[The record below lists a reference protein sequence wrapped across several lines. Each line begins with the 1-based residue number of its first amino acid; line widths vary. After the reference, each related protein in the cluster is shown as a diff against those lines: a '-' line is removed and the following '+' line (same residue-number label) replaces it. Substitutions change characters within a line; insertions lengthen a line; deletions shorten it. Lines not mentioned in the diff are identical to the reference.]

1 VEVQR
6 KTNKQTI
13 NKMGINSTEVSYAF
27 GQLGSIFTNENTQ
40 VVAPTDQV
48 IVAIQFLSDTT
59 FDELSPLKEG
69 NSSNG
74 ICVGDGANEKGHGVE
89 IVYDPARIDAAGN
102 DAVLHKGA
110 SGGQIINAAGDANLT
125 IFPKGLTIYGRWES
139 FTIDT
144 DNDGGVIAYLG
155 NR

>member
-1 VEVQR
+1 
-6 KTNKQTI
+6 
-13 NKMGINSTEVSYAF
+13 MGINSTEVSYAF
-27 GQLGSIFTNENTQ
+27 GQLGSIFTNTSTQ

-69 NSSNG
+69 LSSQG
-74 ICVGDGANEKGHGVE
+74 ICVGDAADEKGHGAE
-89 IVYDPARIDAAGN
+89 ITLPADRLDADGN
-102 DAVLHKGA
+102 VLKLHAGA
-110 SGGQIINAAGDANLT
+110 SGGQIINADGDSNLT

-139 FTIDT
+139 FKIDT

-155 NR
+155 NK

>member
-1 VEVQR
+1 
-6 KTNKQTI
+6 
-13 NKMGINSTEVSYAF
+13 MGINSTEVSYAF
-27 GQLGSIFTNENTQ
+27 GQLGSIFTNGNAQ
-40 VVAPTDQV
+40 IVAPTDQV

-69 NSSNG
+69 LSSEG
-74 ICVGDGANEKGHGVE
+74 ICVGDGANEKGHGAE
-89 IVYDPARIDAAGN
+89 ITLPSDRLDADGA
-102 DAVLHKGA
+102 ALKLHAGA
-110 SGGQIINAAGDANLT
+110 SGGQAINAGTDSNLT

-139 FTIDT
+139 LTIDV

>member
-1 VEVQR
+1 
-6 KTNKQTI
+6 
-13 NKMGINSTEVSYAF
+13 MGINSTEVSYAF
-27 GQLGSIFTNENTQ
+27 GQLGSIFTNTSTQ

-69 NSSNG
+69 LNSEG
-74 ICVGDGANEKGHGVE
+74 ICVGDGANEKGHGAE
-89 IVYDPARIDAAGN
+89 INLPADRLDAAGN
-102 DAVLHKGA
+102 VLKLHAGA

-139 FTIDT
+139 FKIDT

-155 NR
+155 NK